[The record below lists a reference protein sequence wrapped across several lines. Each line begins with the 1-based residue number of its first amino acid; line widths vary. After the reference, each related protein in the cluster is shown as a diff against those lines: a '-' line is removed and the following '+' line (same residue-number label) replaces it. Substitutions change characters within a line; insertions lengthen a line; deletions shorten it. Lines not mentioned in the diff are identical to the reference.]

1 MNKLLGHIFSV
12 ESITAQLQAVLSVY
26 PQDKREQ
33 IVNLLRVKPPE
44 ERRRMILNIIQNRQ
58 VSVCV
63 CVVHVRACACACIR
77 ILYTIIWQLVMFIMS
92 DDAGKIARSSWTCA
106 RQSGDSPWWWGNTPW
121 GWGIAPRW
129 RGHPWWWR
137 VTPKQRSDSCRW
149 NNASPKLLSCNV

>member
-33 IVNLLRVKPPE
+33 IVNLLRIKPPE

-63 CVVHVRACACACIR
+63 CVVHVRACVCMCMCMHS
-77 ILYTIIWQLVMFIMS
+77 YTVYNHMA
-92 DDAGKIARSSWTCA
+92 AG
-106 RQSGDSPWWWGNTPW
+106 D
-121 GWGIAPRW
+121 
-129 RGHPWWWR
+129 
-137 VTPKQRSDSCRW
+137 VYY
-149 NNASPKLLSCNV
+149 V